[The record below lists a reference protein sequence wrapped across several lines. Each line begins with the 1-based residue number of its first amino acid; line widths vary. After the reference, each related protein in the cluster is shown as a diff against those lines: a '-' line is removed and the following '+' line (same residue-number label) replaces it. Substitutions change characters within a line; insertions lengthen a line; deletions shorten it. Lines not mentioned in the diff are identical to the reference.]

1 MDRRFEA
8 RKKKLI
14 DDSKIEG
21 AVFKGAMDRLTVF
34 AKPFMDLMPRIE
46 QRKHMQVF
54 IEGLMSDLER
64 KNIESIAYRYD
75 QDRMNLQ
82 RFIGWGAWDHAPL
95 MTELAKQVG
104 MELGEPAGVIVFD
117 PSGFEKN
124 GRESVGVKRQWLGR
138 FGKVDNGQVAV
149 YMGYAS
155 KIDYALV
162 DTRLFLPEE
171 WARDRK
177 RRQKGGVPKRIRF
190 STRLDLALEMLREKG
205 ELLPHS
211 WIAGDDEMGRSTYF
225 RKALREMNE
234 RYLLNVPSNT
244 NIRDLEASVPKY
256 SGHGPRPKR
265 QFERVDKWAAALSE
279 KSWTRV
285 DVRDG
290 EKGPLIVEIV
300 KTRVLVRT
308 ERKPGEYTEE
318 VLVVTRSKEGGRK
331 YKHDYSLSNAAL
343 ETPLEELARVF
354 KAEHHIEEC
363 IQRAKGEAGLA
374 DYEVRNWK
382 GWHHHQVLSLMAT
395 WFMIREK
402 LRGEKLD
409 PRNYSS
415 ANTSRACIAVA

>member
-8 RKKKLI
+8 RKQQLI
-14 DDSKIEG
+14 EDSKINDS
-21 AVFKGAMDRLTVF
+21 VFRGTADRLEEF
-34 AKPFMDLMPRIE
+34 AQPFMDLMSRVE
-46 QRKHMQVF
+46 QRQHLQIF

-104 MELGEPAGVIVFD
+104 KELGEPDGVIVFD
-117 PSGFEKN
+117 PSGFEKH

-149 YMGYAS
+149 YMGYVS
-155 KIDYALV
+155 KVDYALV

-171 WARDRK
+171 WARDQK
-177 RRQKGGVPKRIRF
+177 RRKKSGVPKSIRF

-205 ELLPHS
+205 GLLPHS

-225 RKALREMNE
+225 RKALREMKE

-244 NIRDLEASVPKY
+244 NIRDLEATTPKY
-256 SGHGPRPKR
+256 SGQGPRPKR
-265 QFERVDKWAAALSE
+265 PFERVDKWAAALPE
-279 KSWTRV
+279 NSWKRI

-300 KTRVLVRT
+300 KTRVLART

-318 VLVVTRSKEGGRK
+318 ILVVTRSKEGDGK
-331 YKHDYSLSNAAL
+331 YKHDYSLSNAAF
-343 ETPLEELARVF
+343 ETSLKELARAF

-402 LRGEKLD
+402 LRGKKMD
-409 PRNYSS
+409 SRNYGS
-415 ANTSRACIAVA
+415 ANTSRACISVA